1 MHVTQPGGDG
11 ESLIEGM
18 AVELSV
24 KNLVIG
30 ELRRRAIQA
39 EEIAG
44 AKALSP
50 DK

>member
-1 MHVTQPGGDG
+1 MHVIQPGGGG
-11 ESLIEGM
+11 ESLTERM
-18 AVELSV
+18 AVELSL
-24 KNLVIG
+24 KKLVIG
-30 ELRRRAIQA
+30 ELRRRAIQG